1 MPAISCTVYHC
12 QTFFTCWWTPVT
24 VSEQY
29 PENRYS
35 ALYEVMSFLPE
46 QTAHSCDDA
55 ELFDHVPGA
64 SHYIRRGCR

>member
-46 QTAHSCDDA
+46 QTAHSCDD
-55 ELFDHVPGA
+55 V
-64 SHYIRRGCR
+64 